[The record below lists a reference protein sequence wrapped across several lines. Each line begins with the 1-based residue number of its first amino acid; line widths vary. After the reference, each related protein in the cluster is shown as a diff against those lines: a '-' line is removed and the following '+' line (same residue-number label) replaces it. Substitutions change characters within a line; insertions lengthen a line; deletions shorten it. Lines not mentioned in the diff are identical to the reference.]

1 MSVSSHLDELRRKH
15 AVLEQKI
22 ESEARSPGSDDLQI
36 TEMKREKL
44 RLKEEIQR
52 LAATVTV
59 H

>member
-22 ESEARSPGSDDLQI
+22 EIEMRSPGSDDLQI

-44 RLKEEIQR
+44 RLKDEILR
-52 LAATVTV
+52 LSESSTV

>member
-22 ESEARSPGSDDLQI
+22 KTELRSAGSDDLQI

-44 RLKEEIQR
+44 RLKDEISR
-52 LAATVTV
+52 LASSPTV

>member
-22 ESEARSPGSDDLQI
+22 ETETRSPGSDDLQI

-44 RLKEEIQR
+44 RLKDEILR
-52 LAATVTV
+52 LSLSSTV

>member
-22 ESEARSPGSDDLQI
+22 ETETRSPGSDDLQI

-44 RLKEEIQR
+44 RLKDEILR
-52 LAATVTV
+52 LSESSTV